1 LVSRPRERRGLAIDI
16 DESGV
21 WLSLEEAAVLLGL
34 LELLSDPRLDG
45 RTPELDLL
53 LERWQSRLG
62 ARMSEAMTG
71 LGPDGFDTD
80 SDERG

>member
-1 LVSRPRERRGLAIDI
+1 M
-16 DESGV
+16 
-21 WLSLEEAAVLLGL
+21 LLGL

-45 RTPELDLL
+45 RPPELDLL